1 MNLFTKL
8 LTGFLITGI
17 ISTTAFN
24 RERLIWR
31 YMFNKIDK
39 KQITDNRDKR
49 DAVGTKKYIAEPFE
63 MSEDNWL
70 TRLAGG
76 TANNL
81 TIEFGEVTY
90 NENSSTKEYYL
101 DLKGQEEK
109 INLISN
115 GGAYTYYDDTA
126 NIKRLEVNFLT
137 GKKLEGDEVVKDYTN
152 GKEKLELIIDYD
164 ESGNILS
171 QFLFVG
177 KMNQYQYPIEV
188 PVSNY
193 YIIKAIVE

>member
-1 MNLFTKL
+1 MNVLTKVL
-8 LTGFLITGI
+8 AGFLVTGI

-24 RERLIWR
+24 REHIVYR
-31 YMFNKIDK
+31 YMFRKIDK

-49 DAVGTKKYIAEPFE
+49 DNVGTKKYTAEPFE
-63 MSEDNWL
+63 MSEENWL
-70 TRLAGG
+70 TKLAGG

-109 INLISN
+109 INLVSN
-115 GGAYTYYDDTA
+115 GASYTYYEDTA
-126 NIKRLEVNFLT
+126 KIKTLEVNFLT
-137 GKKLEGDEVVKDYTN
+137 GKKLEGQEVVKDYTN

-164 ESGNILS
+164 ESGNVAS
-171 QFLFVG
+171 QILFVG
-177 KMNQYQYPIEV
+177 KMNQYPIEI
-188 PVSNY
+188 PTANY
-193 YIIKAIVE
+193 YIIKVIEE